1 MKAIHNS
8 LVRLRSFTKDCSGSV
23 AVTVAL
29 ASVVLFVV
37 AGVAV
42 DMARAYR
49 ARLVSGPATGRV
61 SRCVGSARALGECLT
76 RIGTM

>member
-1 MKAIHNS
+1 MHRAEGFKPIETVGQA
-8 LVRLRSFTKDCSGSV
+8 RLQLRPQFCDCLEGHRWRAPDV
-23 AVTVAL
+23 
-29 ASVVLFVV
+29 
-37 AGVAV
+37 
-42 DMARAYR
+42 ARAYR